1 MKNKLDDTKYEKKS
15 FSNDNTSII
24 RKSKSFS
31 VNKNRINNLA
41 LKYSILNYDISY
53 RVETYR
59 IYLSDLDEKKIKNL
73 YNNMNISLIDQIKDF
88 ESSGTVKA
96 NQMAIENNYFDKYNM
111 LKTYFG

>member
-1 MKNKLDDTKYEKKS
+1 MNNKIDDTKLDKKS
-15 FSNDNTSII
+15 FSNDNRSNL

-31 VNKNRINNLA
+31 INKSQINNLA

-59 IYLSDLDEKKIKNL
+59 IYLSDINEKKIKNL

-88 ESSGTVKA
+88 ESSGTEKVNKLE
-96 NQMAIENNYFDKYNM
+96 IENNYFDKYNM
-111 LKTYFG
+111 LKDYFG